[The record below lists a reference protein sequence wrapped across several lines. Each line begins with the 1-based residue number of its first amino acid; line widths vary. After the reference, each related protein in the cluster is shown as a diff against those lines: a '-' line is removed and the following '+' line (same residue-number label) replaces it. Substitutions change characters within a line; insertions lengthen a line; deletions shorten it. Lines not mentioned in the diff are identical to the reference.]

1 MWTPNTV
8 ALTIMAVLL
17 FLLSLWGFRDAYHL
31 FQQRDERGN
40 VKVVRR
46 SARTPPQVVEV
57 PAHSEFACPTVTL
70 LGAILLGYLAWRAYH
85 EDEGEWY

>member
-8 ALTIMAVLL
+8 ALTAFAILL
-17 FLLSLWGFRDAYHL
+17 FLMSLWGFRDAYL
-31 FQQRDERGN
+31 TFQRRDEHGN

-46 SARTPPQVVEV
+46 SPRTLPRVVEV

-70 LGAILLGYLAWRAYH
+70 LGAILLGYFAWRAYH
-85 EDEGEWY
+85 EDDGEWY